1 MRVVEMLG
9 ERCQIGKAESVHVA
23 KERGLDDGRSRP
35 VQKERCAEC
44 GEAMPEEERMNEED
58 ARSLD
63 DDQACRRYGPERRLR
78 TRDDGP
84 WP

>member
-35 VQKERCAEC
+35 RVDTFHHQTAVMGPNRCKNFLLVSISHSC
-44 GEAMPEEERMNEED
+44 
-58 ARSLD
+58 
-63 DDQACRRYGPERRLR
+63 
-78 TRDDGP
+78 
-84 WP
+84 